1 MFLVKREEK
10 KKTKYMKYLKGLQ
23 RKIQWTKIS
32 LNEKKRIILKSM
44 LFKANIMCYG
54 LTSPMFLK

>member
-32 LNEKKRIILKSM
+32 LNEKKKDYSKKYAIQSKYYVLW
-44 LFKANIMCYG
+44 LNQ
-54 LTSPMFLK
+54 PNVP